1 MGFYEAL
8 MLIAFGVSWPMAIV
22 KTYRAKNPAG
32 KSLVFSVLVI
42 LGYLAGIM
50 HKLTVN
56 LDWVIWL
63 YILNAVMV
71 AIDLALVLYYRCR
84 AGRTASEK
92 R

>member
-1 MGFYEAL
+1 MSIYEAL

-32 KSLVFSVLVI
+32 KSLVFSILII

-50 HKLTVN
+50 HKLTVS

-63 YILNAVMV
+63 YVLNEVMV
-71 AIDLALVLYYRCR
+71 SADLILVLYYRSR
-84 AGRTASEK
+84 ARTARK
-92 R
+92 NR